1 MQTMTQPNSAA
12 EPAASASETAG
23 RPLTP
28 REIHR
33 AAKESGGLPFSLAPA
48 VFLVIPAAFAWVGA
62 PGGGAAIVTVLLAAY
77 GVLFVYSPGIA
88 EYPLPTR
95 LLWFAA
101 ATALI
106 ALLGPLIGEY
116 VLFMVMFQ
124 AMTHVILLP
133 WRWAV
138 PSAIL
143 VCLAVA
149 VISLWIQL
157 YVAAG
162 FAVVGLVMTLGIGH
176 GIRQQVLQE
185 QLGLA
190 QRRNA
195 VLAVAAERERIGR
208 DLHDILGHSLTSLTI
223 SAQLAQR
230 LIEADPAAARAQ
242 LAHIE
247 QTSRQALAD
256 VRATSSGMRTVRAA
270 TEIASARSV
279 LASVGIEAEVPTALP
294 ALDDHRAEL
303 FGYVIREGVTNIV
316 RHSGAHTAT
325 VTVTEDRVRISDDG
339 EGIPAGTTRTGL
351 AGLERRVAEAGGRL
365 LVESSAAGTV
375 LTAEMPVQ
383 AEQAEPA
390 EMTGPEEHP

>member
-1 MQTMTQPNSAA
+1 
-12 EPAASASETAG
+12 
-23 RPLTP
+23 
-28 REIHR
+28 
-33 AAKESGGLPFSLAPA
+33 
-48 VFLVIPAAFAWVGA
+48 
-62 PGGGAAIVTVLLAAY
+62 
-77 GVLFVYSPGIA
+77 
-88 EYPLPTR
+88 
-95 LLWFAA
+95 
-101 ATALI
+101 
-106 ALLGPLIGEY
+106 
-116 VLFMVMFQ
+116 
-124 AMTHVILLP
+124 
-133 WRWAV
+133 
-138 PSAIL
+138 

-270 TEIASARSV
+270 TEIASARSG

-294 ALDDHRAEL
+294 AL
-303 FGYVIREGVTNIV
+303 
-316 RHSGAHTAT
+316 HTAT
-325 VTVTEDRVRISDDG
+325 VPVPEDRVRVTDDG
-339 EGIPAGTTRTGL
+339 EGTPAGTTRTGL
-351 AGLERRVAEAGGRL
+351 AGLARRVAEAGGRL

>member
-1 MQTMTQPNSAA
+1 MQTMTQPSSPALWAGSAP
-12 EPAASASETAG
+12 EPAH

-33 AAKESGGLPFSLAPA
+33 AAKESGGLPFSLPPA
-48 VFLVIPAAFAWVGA
+48 IFLVIPAAFAWVAA
-62 PGGGAAIVTVLLAAY
+62 PGVGATVATVMLAAY
-77 GVLFVYSPGIA
+77 GALFVYATGITQ
-88 EYPLPTR
+88 YPLRVR
-95 LLWFAA
+95 LAWFAA

-106 ALLGPLIGEY
+106 LLMALLIGEN

-124 AMTHVILLP
+124 AMTHVLLLP

-138 PSAIL
+138 PSAAL
-143 VCLAVA
+143 VCLGVA
-149 VISLWIQL
+149 ALGLWIQL
-157 YVAAG
+157 YIAAG
-162 FAVVGLVMTLGIGH
+162 FAVVGLVMALGIGH
-176 GIRQQVLQE
+176 GIRQEILQD
-185 QLGLA
+185 QLDAA

-230 LIEADPAAARAQ
+230 LIDTDPAAAREQ

-316 RHSGAHTAT
+316 RHSRAHAAT
-325 VTVTEDRVRISDDG
+325 LTVTEDRVRISDDG
-339 EGIPAGTTRTGL
+339 EGIPAGAARTGL
-351 AGLERRVAEAGGRL
+351 SGLERRMAEAGGRL
-365 LVESSAAGTV
+365 RIESSAAGTV
-375 LTAEMPVQ
+375 LI
-383 AEQAEPA
+383 A
-390 EMTGPEEHP
+390 EMTEQEEQA

>member
-1 MQTMTQPNSAA
+1 
-12 EPAASASETAG
+12 
-23 RPLTP
+23 
-28 REIHR
+28 
-33 AAKESGGLPFSLAPA
+33 
-48 VFLVIPAAFAWVGA
+48 
-62 PGGGAAIVTVLLAAY
+62 LL
-77 GVLFVYSPGIA
+77 
-88 EYPLPTR
+88 
-95 LLWFAA
+95 
-101 ATALI
+101 

-124 AMTHVILLP
+124 AMSHVILLP

-149 VISLWIQL
+149 VISLWFQL

-162 FAVVGLVMTLGIGH
+162 FADVALLMTFAIVTGHRQPVVL
-176 GIRQQVLQE
+176 E

-270 TEIASARSV
+270 TAVASARSL
-279 LASVGIEAEVPTALP
+279 LASARIEAEVPTALP

-325 VTVTEDRVRISDDG
+325 VTVPEGRVRISDDG
-339 EGIPAGTTRTGL
+339 EGIPAGTPRTGL
-351 AGLERRVAEAGGRL
+351 AGLERRVAEAGG
-365 LVESSAAGTV
+365 
-375 LTAEMPVQ
+375 
-383 AEQAEPA
+383 
-390 EMTGPEEHP
+390 